1 MKKTIQTI
9 SVIGLLS
16 LPLSAQKI
24 TLEGST
30 TVLPIAQK
38 AAEVYMKKYPSS
50 NITVKGGGSGIGIS
64 SLIEGLC
71 DIANASRAVKE
82 KELNNA
88 AKKNR
93 ELKAHI
99 IAMDGIVIIV
109 HPSNQ
114 INDINKEALQ
124 KIFTGKIKNWKVLG
138 GGDKKIIAVSRD
150 SSSGTFEFFTEYVL
164 DKKRTRADAIMQA
177 SNQGVLNFVAN
188 TEGAIGYIG
197 HGYVNDKVKALKYEG
212 IESTKD
218 NILKNKYKLARPLY
232 MYSLK
237 NANPDVLKF
246 IDFIKGQEGQAIVEE
261 TGFIPLK

>member
-124 KIFTGKIKNWKVLG
+124 KIFTGKIKN
-138 GGDKKIIAVSRD
+138 
-150 SSSGTFEFFTEYVL
+150 
-164 DKKRTRADAIMQA
+164 
-177 SNQGVLNFVAN
+177 
-188 TEGAIGYIG
+188 
-197 HGYVNDKVKALKYEG
+197 
-212 IESTKD
+212 
-218 NILKNKYKLARPLY
+218 
-232 MYSLK
+232 
-237 NANPDVLKF
+237 
-246 IDFIKGQEGQAIVEE
+246 
-261 TGFIPLK
+261 